1 LLLCPQSVFK
11 LHPHFDTVVRRILE
25 ATTNARV
32 VFTAGRRQA
41 WTKVLVAR
49 LEKTLGK
56 YKSRCAFVPRQ
67 MPGTDYYKLLA
78 VADVLLHPFPF
89 GGSRTSADGLALG
102 VPVVV
107 RPTTQLRCRMAY
119 SFYASMGLTQKNWT
133 LVASTTNDY
142 VAFAAKLA
150 NDVEH
155 RRTVAAAVAAR
166 QHVIWEDR
174 SVVLGWAR
182 FLARVSGQ
190 RPVAPADVGLEG
202 QDDEADVGL
211 IEEDATSEEL
221 AAHERLDRLYR
232 DDTIIEEK
240 RRALQPQKPI
250 PDMPRERSD
259 QPRPPEA
266 LEAARLYER
275 GDIRG
280 AARQLEVLIERCYPR
295 GGADCPDEA
304 KVRSDLGAQY
314 HQSDR
319 WEEAVVELRRAVELE
334 PTNGVALNNLAVTLN
349 TLGREDEADE
359 VYERAL
365 RAVKARM
372 APSLFRVESYVWDR
386 LPDARVPF

>member
-1 LLLCPQSVFK
+1 
-11 LHPHFDTVVRRILE
+11 
-25 ATTNARV
+25 
-32 VFTAGRRQA
+32 
-41 WTKVLVAR
+41 
-49 LEKTLGK
+49 
-56 YKSRCAFVPRQ
+56 
-67 MPGTDYYKLLA
+67 M
-78 VADVLLHPFPF
+78 
-89 GGSRTSADGLALG
+89 ALG

-119 SFYASMGLTQKNWT
+119 SFYASMGLTSRNWT
-133 LVASTTNDY
+133 LVASNTNDY
-142 VAFAAKLA
+142 VSFAAKLA
-150 NDVEH
+150 NDVGH

-202 QDDEADVGL
+202 DDYEAKDEAPVAPADIGL
-211 IEEDATSEEL
+211 VEADGAAI
-221 AAHERLDRLYR
+221 AAHERLDRMFR

-240 RRALQPQKPI
+240 RRALQPQKPT
-250 PDMPRERSD
+250 PDMPSVRD

-275 GDIRG
+275 GDIKG
-280 AARQLEVLIERCYPR
+280 AAAQLEVLIKRCYPH

-349 TLGREDEADE
+349 TLGREDEADD

-365 RAVKARM
+365 KAVKARM

>member
-1 LLLCPQSVFK
+1 
-11 LHPHFDTVVRRILE
+11 
-25 ATTNARV
+25 
-32 VFTAGRRQA
+32 
-41 WTKVLVAR
+41 
-49 LEKTLGK
+49 
-56 YKSRCAFVPRQ
+56 
-67 MPGTDYYKLLA
+67 
-78 VADVLLHPFPF
+78 
-89 GGSRTSADGLALG
+89 
-102 VPVVV
+102 
-107 RPTTQLRCRMAY
+107 MAY
-119 SFYASMGLTQKNWT
+119 SFYASMGLTSRNWT
-133 LVASTTNDY
+133 LVASNTNDY
-142 VAFAAKLA
+142 VAFASKLA

-155 RRTVAAAVAAR
+155 RRTVADAVAAR

-182 FLARVSGQ
+182 FLARVAGQ
-190 RPVAPADVGLEG
+190 RPVAPADVGLERD
-202 QDDEADVGL
+202 DDEADEAPVAPADVGL
-211 IEEDATSEEL
+211 VEADAAAI
-221 AAHERLDRLYR
+221 AAHERLDRMFR

-240 RRALQPQKPI
+240 RRALRPREPI
-250 PDMPRERSD
+250 PDQPRLRD

-266 LEAARLYER
+266 LEAALLYER
-275 GDIRG
+275 GDIKG
-280 AARQLEVLIERCYPR
+280 AAEQLEILIKRCYPQ

-349 TLGREDEADE
+349 TLGRSDEADD

-365 RAVKARM
+365 KAVKARM